1 MGNELITK
9 ADKMYDRELFD
20 QALNLYLETL
30 KNADEID
37 KPYLLR
43 RIAECYFYKDNSD
56 IDKALQ
62 YEEELLKQKTGED
75 LLREEIFYVTIL
87 AEKDREKALNMLK
100 EMLEDARSKNIKSIL
115 PEIYN
120 TMGLFQWGTDT
131 AEKNFK
137 SAMEEASKTKDL
149 ENYILALQNLA
160 YMEAEKG
167 NNLKALDYLK
177 NAMDTIDDAMK
188 SISKTKRKE
197 FKESYADLY
206 DQAANLAMDM
216 EDFDLAM
223 EIAQRGKKLD

>member
-20 QALNLYLETL
+20 QALNLYLEAL

-75 LLREEIFYVTIL
+75 LLREKIFYVTIL

-100 EMLEDARSKNIKSIL
+100 EMLEEARSRNIKSIL

-120 TMGLFQWGTDT
+120 TMGLFQWGTDA

-160 YMEAEKG
+160 YMEAERG

-188 SISKTKRKE
+188 GISKTKRKE

>member
-20 QALNLYLETL
+20 QALNLYLEAL

-75 LLREEIFYVTIL
+75 LLREKIFYVTIL

-100 EMLEDARSKNIKSIL
+100 EMLEEARSRNIKSIL

-120 TMGLFQWGTDT
+120 TMGLFQWGTDA

-160 YMEAEKG
+160 YMEAERG

-177 NAMDTIDDAMK
+177 SAMDTIDDAMK
-188 SISKTKRKE
+188 GISKTKRKE

>member
-20 QALNLYLETL
+20 QALNLYLEAL

-56 IDKALQ
+56 TDKALQ

-75 LLREEIFYVTIL
+75 LLREKIFYVTIL

-100 EMLEDARSKNIKSIL
+100 EMLEDARSRNIKSIF

-120 TMGLFQWGTDT
+120 TMGLFQWGTDA

-188 SISKTKRKE
+188 GISKTKRKE